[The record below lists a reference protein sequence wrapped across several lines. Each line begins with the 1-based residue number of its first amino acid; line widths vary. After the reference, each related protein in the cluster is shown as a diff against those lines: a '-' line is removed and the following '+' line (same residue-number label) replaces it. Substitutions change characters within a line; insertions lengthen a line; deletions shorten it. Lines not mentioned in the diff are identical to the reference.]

1 VRNGCRSNAVL
12 SPVLCG
18 PPAEDET
25 ALGFGVFAMREL
37 KPGVEIILGW
47 EWDDGNAV
55 RRSTCV
61 VDDPI
66 HVTVSFSYFYI
77 LFYLAL
83 TTFWRISFSSI
94 SVFCSFYAGSV
105 KFAFT
110 SKCTPPPKPSPKFQL
125 QPNLNLK
132 PVLKS
137 PSLHEVQ
144 HLRNRMSNILHALS
158 STFATCACG
167 GVRGIARTIPLCIRT
182 RAAAS

>member
-1 VRNGCRSNAVL
+1 MQKPFVHLLGPPLGVALDSRIIGNHSGFVRNGCRSNAVL

-25 ALGFGVFAMREL
+25 ALGFGVFAMRKL

-83 TTFWRISFSSI
+83 TTFWCISF
-94 SVFCSFYAGSV
+94 
-105 KFAFT
+105 
-110 SKCTPPPKPSPKFQL
+110 
-125 QPNLNLK
+125 
-132 PVLKS
+132 
-137 PSLHEVQ
+137 
-144 HLRNRMSNILHALS
+144 
-158 STFATCACG
+158 
-167 GVRGIARTIPLCIRT
+167 
-182 RAAAS
+182 